1 MWLEFEDRII
11 VQAVQDDVFLVGP
24 YLLIAVGAAIVVVA
38 LLGVFGA
45 ACQKKFNR
53 VILILVSWATDT
65 RVSMVGPAVGSA
77 CGGINLPPPSSLC
90 STSPSCSSSS
100 WRS

>member
-1 MWLEFEDRII
+1 MWLEIEDRII

-38 LLGVFGA
+38 VLGVFGA

-53 VILILVSWATDT
+53 VILILVGWTCRRA
-65 RVSMVGPAVGSA
+65 VSAAASTF
-77 CGGINLPPPSSLC
+77 PPPSL
-90 STSPSCSSSS
+90 
-100 WRS
+100 